1 MICSNSSSNKSSN
14 KTHHDVTSPF
24 NSRGIYQ
31 WDPLSVSL
39 VHCSWKRHW
48 DEHDIKSIEFRRQS
62 GSSIHLCTQ
71 SALVHFEIH
80 FRFDIIDIIASIPNK
95 QKETQRED
103 INEGQKGEE
112 YWNIELPRSVYT
124 DSTSR
129 YLVDREHCNSCK
141 HKSRLRR
148 GSGVIGF
155 VGSIKGRSWKV
166 NRICMVYTKYCMEY
180 GEWMTMRH
188 L

>member
-1 MICSNSSSNKSSN
+1 M
-14 KTHHDVTSPF
+14 
-24 NSRGIYQ
+24 G
-31 WDPLSVSL
+31 
-39 VHCSWKRHW
+39 
-48 DEHDIKSIEFRRQS
+48 
-62 GSSIHLCTQ
+62 
-71 SALVHFEIH
+71 SALCIIGTLFVKTPLRRPRHQKYWISPTEWVLNPFMHSECVGTLWNSFSIH